1 VALCGLCPCFGR
13 PRIIIGYALW
23 YAVLPATTAAI
34 IQLSAAV
41 IAALG
46 GVLLLGATVTLRFGL
61 ASIAVLGGVLLVF
74 ASKQKA

>member
-1 VALCGLCPCFGR
+1 
-13 PRIIIGYALW
+13 LW
-23 YAVLPATTAAI
+23 YAVLPALPATTAAI